1 MNMPAKYIS
10 IMLRSCIIILGMW
23 SPAVLAQTLQIMP
36 VTLGMPH
43 GASSNTLFITNR
55 GAEAEI
61 VQARP
66 FLWSQSSGSDVLS
79 PTDALVVS
87 PPMTSI
93 APGATQV
100 FRILLQQQA
109 EKVEVSYRILFDE
122 LPRPVEDLSGVRLAL
137 RLSVPVFALPEFAT
151 RGGTSWTVLVGET
164 GAFLHAENNGVQH
177 SSSGVEAGPGRQ
189 DHRAVGGSQ
198 LHPRGCQS
206 GLAAPGEPG
215 AGARIGSASD
225 GSVGSGAGRCHG
237 PCAAEVSIGVFA

>member
-177 SSSGVEAGPGRQ
+177 LRI
-189 DHRAVGGSQ
+189 

-237 PCAAEVSIGVFA
+237 PCAAKVGIGVFA